1 LISLISA
8 LSRKIFIWVS
18 HCSAI
23 IYAVTMLVF
32 ALVYPNH
39 ISKST
44 SAKGIFGISWI
55 VAETEG
61 RDPLG
66 TG

>member
-1 LISLISA
+1 
-8 LSRKIFIWVS
+8 
-18 HCSAI
+18 
-23 IYAVTMLVF
+23 MLVF

-55 VAETEG
+55 VAEKRGGANLGQGDGNECDRSE
-61 RDPLG
+61 RDG
-66 TG
+66 K

>member
-1 LISLISA
+1 
-8 LSRKIFIWVS
+8 
-18 HCSAI
+18 
-23 IYAVTMLVF
+23 MLVY

-61 RDPLG
+61 LAHWGQSDGSECDRSERDG
-66 TG
+66 K

>member
-1 LISLISA
+1 
-8 LSRKIFIWVS
+8 
-18 HCSAI
+18 
-23 IYAVTMLVF
+23 MLVF